1 MSDLRRNTDQGRKLS
16 IGIGITSLERDRAGG
31 GGDGLAEYTA
41 HLLKALGGFGDLVIA
56 PYAFVEA
63 RANDG
68 CVYGGSFE
76 PQVAR
81 ALALGASFR
90 SLDNALPQSVRLVH
104 ATDHRIPRLKNRP
117 VVATLHDAIA
127 LSHLDG
133 LRYRWKG
140 LRAFVFK
147 QTARWAM
154 QIITVSEHS
163 KKEIVKWFGIPE
175 DKITVTPLGVDEKWH
190 AAVLSEDLA
199 RVKAKYELPVRF
211 FLFVGTLQPR
221 KNVRRIIDAHK
232 SLPPQLRREVPLII
246 AGRHGWMCD
255 AEVAELQNCQDG
267 TLRWLQYVPS
277 EDLLPIF
284 KQATALV
291 WPSLNEGFGLPVL
304 EAFAAG
310 LPVVT
315 SNTTSLP
322 EVAGDAALL
331 VDPENTGEIADAMR
345 QMATNDALRSDL
357 RARGQSRAKQ
367 FTWDRTA
374 RLTIEVY
381 RKAIESFA

>member
-1 MSDLRRNTDQGRKLS
+1 MSDQTVGRLS
-16 IGIGITSLERDRAGG
+16 VAVGVTSLHRDRTAG

-41 HLLKALGGFGDLVIA
+41 HLLQALGRFSDVPTI
-56 PYAFVEA
+56 PYAFGEA
-63 RANDG
+63 ERG
-68 CVYGGSFE
+68 SECVCGGSFE
-76 PQVAR
+76 PQLAQ
-81 ALALGASFR
+81 ALALGLPFG
-90 SLDNALPQSVRLVH
+90 LLEKALPQSVSLIH

-140 LRAFVFK
+140 LRAFIFK
-147 QTARWAM
+147 QTARWAT

-175 DKITVTPLGVDEKWH
+175 GKITVTPLGVDDDWYRE
-190 AAVLSEDLA
+190 VGTDELA
-199 RVKAKYELPVRF
+199 RVKAAYSLPDRF
-211 FLFVGTLQPR
+211 FFFVGTLQPR

-232 SLPPQLRREVPLII
+232 SLPQHLRRDVPLII
-246 AGRHGWMCD
+246 AGRHGWKCD
-255 AEVAELQNCQDG
+255 AEVAELQNCSDG
-267 TLRWLQYVPS
+267 TMRWIQYVPS
-277 EDLLPIF
+277 QDLLPIF

-322 EVAGDAALL
+322 EVAGDAALT
-331 VDPENTGEIADAMR
+331 VNPESIGEIAEAM
-345 QMATNDALRSDL
+345 QTVASNESLQNDL
-357 RARGQSRAKQ
+357 RTRGRARAKQ

-374 RLTIEVY
+374 RQTIEVY